1 VAAALA
7 VAALVVALPGTAAPP
22 DPWSDAASLLSGRYD
37 HTATRLGNGKVLVM
51 GGASTTFVAA
61 PELYDASANTWMATG
76 GLTSASARQRHT
88 ATLLA
93 NGKVLI
99 AGGFTA
105 NATTNTTR
113 IYDPATNLWS
123 VGPNMVGFRYG
134 HTATLLQNGKVLVVG
149 GNGPLAS
156 AELYDPLANSWSS
169 AASPKIGRYL
179 HAATLL
185 QNGKVLVTGG
195 TVGAVGTGTSAAEL
209 YDPTTNSWSDA
220 ATMPNGRANHTST
233 LLANGTVLL
242 VGGQDGGT
250 LATASLYNPATNSWS
265 AAASMASPRYLH
277 TTTLLATGKVLV
289 TGGFNVSP
297 SLYSSAELYDPASNL
312 WSSAGS
318 MTNART
324 RHTATLLGDGQVL
337 VVGGYT
343 GAAVG
348 TTASYIA
355 GVETFATVPQ
365 APTAVTAVAHDASAD
380 VTWTAPAT
388 TGGTAITSYVV
399 TSSPGGKTA
408 IVNAPA
414 TTATAT
420 GLTNGTAYTFTVV
433 AQNAQGDSGVSAPSA
448 SITPAAVLTAISVT
462 PAAPSIAR
470 GTDQQFTATGLYSD
484 ATTADLTG
492 TVAWEAGD
500 AGIATVGASGL
511 AQGLS
516 VGTTTVSATLNG
528 VVGSA
533 NLSVTATPATLA
545 LEGLLQTY
553 DGSPRP
559 ISVTTTPT
567 NLDGVSITY
576 DGASEPPMA
585 AGTYAVVASLANPQY
600 LAEDVHGIL
609 VVEQAGQTVSFA
621 PLADK
626 AFGTADFTVDANAS
640 SGLPVAFA
648 ADGDCTVAGSTV
660 HLTGAGT
667 CMITASQAG
676 NGNYAAAKDV
686 AHTFGI
692 SKAAQTISFAP
703 LPDEPFGSDDFTL
716 DATASSGLP
725 VAFAADGDC
734 AIAGAT
740 VHLTGAGS
748 CTITASQPGND
759 NYQAAPSVDRTFA
772 IGKATQTIA
781 FAPLADK
788 PLGTADFT
796 VGATASSGLSVTF
809 AAAGSCTA
817 SGTAIHL
824 TGAGNCTITASQA
837 GNDNYQAAPSV
848 SRTFA
853 ILSISDQISRL
864 SSDIATATPP
874 LTTKLSDDLRKKLA
888 NANRAYTSGKKSDAC
903 KTMQDFINKV
913 KSEATKKTIPAAL
926 ATDWVARAEQIR
938 SGIGC

>member
-1 VAAALA
+1 MHSKRTSMLTGIGRRRERVEAATGARMAARRVVLVALLLVA
-7 VAALVVALPGTAAPP
+7 VAGGVVPEASAAG
-22 DPWSDAASLLSGRYD
+22 PWADAASLSAGRYD
-37 HTATRLGNGKVLVM
+37 HTATRLENGKVLVM
-51 GGASTTFVAA
+51 GGAASTWLAA
-61 PELYDASANTWMATG
+61 PELYDPSAGTWTATG

-99 AGGFTA
+99 AGGYHH
-105 NATTNTTR
+105 N
-113 IYDPATNLWS
+113 S
-123 VGPNMVGFRYG
+123 
-134 HTATLLQNGKVLVVG
+134 
-149 GNGPLAS
+149 GPLTS
-156 AELYDPLANSWSS
+156 AELYDPVANSWSS
-169 AASPKIGRYL
+169 AGSLKTGRYQ
-179 HAATLL
+179 HAATPL

-195 TVGAVGTGTSAAEL
+195 TGGDSTSAEL
-209 YDPTTNSWSDA
+209 YDPETSSWSDA
-220 ATMPNGRANHTST
+220 AALPVGRTNHTST

-365 APTAVTAVAHDASAD
+365 EPTAVTAVAHDASAD

-414 TTATAT
+414 TTATVT

-448 SITPAAVLTAISVT
+448 SIMPAAVLTAISVT

-559 ISVTTTPT
+559 ISVTTTPA

-576 DGASEPPMA
+576 DGASEPPTA

-621 PLADK
+621 PL
-626 AFGTADFTVDANAS
+626 
-640 SGLPVAFA
+640 
-648 ADGDCTVAGSTV
+648 
-660 HLTGAGT
+660 
-667 CMITASQAG
+667 
-676 NGNYAAAKDV
+676 
-686 AHTFGI
+686 
-692 SKAAQTISFAP
+692 
-703 LPDEPFGSDDFTL
+703 
-716 DATASSGLP
+716 
-725 VAFAADGDC
+725 
-734 AIAGAT
+734 
-740 VHLTGAGS
+740 
-748 CTITASQPGND
+748 
-759 NYQAAPSVDRTFA
+759 
-772 IGKATQTIA
+772 
-781 FAPLADK
+781 
-788 PLGTADFT
+788 
-796 VGATASSGLSVTF
+796 
-809 AAAGSCTA
+809 
-817 SGTAIHL
+817 
-824 TGAGNCTITASQA
+824 
-837 GNDNYQAAPSV
+837 
-848 SRTFA
+848 
-853 ILSISDQISRL
+853 
-864 SSDIATATPP
+864 
-874 LTTKLSDDLRKKLA
+874 
-888 NANRAYTSGKKSDAC
+888 
-903 KTMQDFINKV
+903 
-913 KSEATKKTIPAAL
+913 
-926 ATDWVARAEQIR
+926 
-938 SGIGC
+938 